1 MLMNSLAR
9 LLFQT
14 TTVVEETHTEAPSG
28 IDLVLPEINELIAGV
43 IAFSIVFVAVWVWAR
58 PAIART
64 LAARQDAITG
74 QLKAAETTKL
84 EAEGLLSDYKQQV
97 AGARD
102 EANRIVE
109 DARRSADTLRTESAA
124 RAAAEAAEIVRKAR
138 DEAAGEKERAAAA
151 IRTEVAALSMAVA
164 EKAVAGA
171 VDAKAQQKLVEQ
183 YIAELGAVH
192 P

>member
-1 MLMNSLAR
+1 MLN
-9 LLFQT
+9 LFTAFFLQE
-14 TTVVEETHTEAPSG
+14 VVVDEPSG
-28 IDLVLPEINELIAGV
+28 LDLVLPEMNELIAGI
-43 IAFSIVFVAVWVWAR
+43 IAFSIVFVMVWVWAR

-84 EAEGLLSDYKQQV
+84 EAEGLLTDYKKQV

-109 DARRSADTLRTESAA
+109 AARRSAAALRSEPVE
-124 RAAAEAAEIVRKAR
+124 RAETEAADIVRKAR
-138 DEAAGEKERAAAA
+138 EEAAGEKERAAAA
-151 IRTEVAALSMAVA
+151 IRTEEAALSMAVA

-171 VDAKAQQKLVEQ
+171 VDTKAQQKLVEQ
-183 YIAELGAVH
+183 YIAELGALR

>member
-1 MLMNSLAR
+1 MFNLLGR
-9 LLFQT
+9 LLLQAGE
-14 TTVVEETHTEAPSG
+14 VVEEPHTAEPSG
-28 IDLVLPEINELIAGV
+28 LDLVLPEINELIAGV
-43 IAFSIVFVAVWVWAR
+43 IAFAIVFAVVWVWAR

-74 QLKAAETTKL
+74 QLKAAESTKL
-84 EAEGLLSDYKQQV
+84 EAESLLDDYRKQV

-109 DARRSADTLRTESAA
+109 EARRTAEALRAETAT
-124 RAAAEAAEIVRKAR
+124 RAGTEAAEIVRKAR
-138 DEAAGEKERAAAA
+138 EEAAGERDRAAAA
-151 IRTEVAALSMAVA
+151 IRAEVASLSLAVA
-164 EKAVAGA
+164 EKAVVGA

-183 YIAELGAVH
+183 YIAELGGLR

>member
-1 MLMNSLAR
+1 MFNLFAR
-9 LLFQT
+9 FAFLLEGET
-14 TTVVEETHTEAPSG
+14 AAAEEPSG

-43 IAFSIVFVAVWVWAR
+43 IAFSIVFLVVWIWAR
-58 PAIART
+58 PAISRT

-74 QLKAAETTKL
+74 QLTSAENAKL
-84 EAEGLLSDYKQQV
+84 EAESLLTDYRKQV

-109 DARRSADTLRTESAA
+109 EARRAAEGLRSETVA
-124 RAAAEAAEIVRKAR
+124 RANAEAAEIVGKAR
-138 DEAAGEKERAAAA
+138 EEAAAEKGRAAAA
-151 IRTEVAALSMAVA
+151 IRAEVASLSMAVA

-183 YIAELGAVH
+183 YIAELGALR

>member
-1 MLMNSLAR
+1 MLN
-9 LLFQT
+9 LFTAFFLQE
-14 TTVVEETHTEAPSG
+14 VVVDEPSG
-28 IDLVLPEINELIAGV
+28 LDLVLPEMNELIAGI
-43 IAFSIVFVAVWVWAR
+43 IAFSIVFVMVWVWAR

-84 EAEGLLSDYKQQV
+84 EAEGLLTDYKKQV

-109 DARRSADTLRTESAA
+109 DARRSADALRSETVE
-124 RAAAEAAEIVRKAR
+124 RAETEAADIVRKAR
-138 DEAAGEKERAAAA
+138 EEAAGEKERAAAA

-171 VDAKAQQKLVEQ
+171 VDTKAQQKLVEQ
-183 YIAELGAVH
+183 YIAELGALR